1 MRLVSVMNRSQS
13 VPGHAAYRPDID
25 GMRAIA
31 VLAVVANHALPALA
45 TSGFVGVDVF
55 FVLSGFLL
63 TGIIHDEVVRG
74 AFSYSS
80 FYWRRCR
87 RIIPALVV
95 TLALTWMLGA
105 LLLTGS
111 EFASLGWHIEAAGIF
126 ASNIALWREVGYFD
140 TAANAKP
147 LLHLWSLGIE
157 EQFYLLWPTLAVV
170 LIKLPKYRVTA
181 LALISLCSLALCW
194 WAGAAHP
201 SAAFYLLPA
210 RFWELSCGGLLA
222 FAMARGTLARGT
234 VAPGTAA
241 VDESARATWRD
252 TTVARLLPNV
262 VSGVGASLLL
272 ASFVLIDDRRIY
284 PGVWAVLP
292 VAATVALLAAGPHAW
307 FNRVV
312 LGSTVAVWFGIISYP
327 LYLLHWPLLSF
338 FSVIRSD
345 LGVPQTDRDIYAV
358 GLALLAVVL
367 AFVTYRYIELPTQR
381 WAKSL
386 GETPWRSFNF
396 GRYLGPLGG
405 LAAIG
410 AFTSSMHG
418 FPLRY
423 RDTSRVDVDA
433 MLSRSSRYTMRTAE
447 RTSVPCQLPPS
458 SAPLDWCFRSEALP
472 ARVAIFG
479 DSHAEVVYP
488 GLASELAGTS
498 VMMIGQQGCP
508 PILDV
513 AVIRKGDARPNCV
526 ASNALAVSLL
536 TTTPSIET
544 VLLVAR
550 GPLYLAG
557 KGFGED
563 ETHIDWSLQ
572 PASAAGAA
580 AVNRT
585 QLFERGLSRTVDTLL
600 AAGKQVMV
608 VLDVPELGFHAS
620 HCVVGRPLGLR
631 TLRTPCAID
640 RRSFDARNTDYRN
653 MVIRVLRR
661 YPAVRFFDASQ
672 LFCDTRQ
679 CIAKSNDT
687 LLYSDDDHLS
697 LAGSLRVSASLAPVV
712 RAMLTR

>member
-1 MRLVSVMNRSQS
+1 
-13 VPGHAAYRPDID
+13 
-25 GMRAIA
+25 MRAIA

-45 TSGFVGVDVF
+45 TSGFVGVDIF

-74 AFSYSS
+74 TFSYSN

-157 EQFYLLWPTLAVV
+157 EQFYLLWPTLAVL
-170 LIKLPKYRVTA
+170 LIKLPKYRVTV
-181 LALISLCSLALCW
+181 LALISLCSLVLCR

-201 SAAFYLLPA
+201 SAGFYLLPA

-222 FAMARGTLARGT
+222 FAMARGT
-234 VAPGTAA
+234 AA
-241 VDESARATWRD
+241 HHESVLVGWRSAAA
-252 TTVARLLPNV
+252 ARLLPNV

-272 ASFVLIDDRRIY
+272 ASFVLIDDRRVY

-307 FNRVV
+307 LNRVV
-312 LGSTVAVWFGIISYP
+312 LGSTAAVWVGVISYP

-345 LGVPQTDRDIYAV
+345 LGVPQTDRDLYAV

-367 AFVTYRYIELPTQR
+367 AFLTYRYIELPTQR

-386 GETPWRSFNF
+386 GDTPWRSFNF

-405 LAAIG
+405 LAAVG

-423 RDTSRVDVDA
+423 RDTSRADVDA
-433 MLSRSSRYTMRTAE
+433 ILSRSSRYTMRTVE
-447 RTSVPCQLPPS
+447 RTSIPCQLPPS
-458 SAPLDWCFRSEALP
+458 SAPLDWCFRSAELP

-488 GLASELAGTS
+488 GLASALTGTS

-508 PILDV
+508 PLLEV
-513 AVIRKGDARPNCV
+513 AVVRKGDARPNCV

-536 TTTPSIET
+536 TTTPSIEA

-572 PASAAGAA
+572 PAFSAGAA
-580 AVNRT
+580 SVTRT
-585 QLFERGLSRTVDTLL
+585 QLFENGLSRTVDTLL
-600 AAGKQVMV
+600 AAGKHVMV

-631 TLRTPCAID
+631 TLRSPCAID

-653 MVIRVLRR
+653 VVIRVLRR
-661 YPAVRFFDASQ
+661 YPSVRFFDASR
-672 LFCDTRQ
+672 LFCDARQ

-697 LAGSLRVSASLAPVV
+697 LAGSLRVSAALAPVV
-712 RAMLTR
+712 RSMLTH